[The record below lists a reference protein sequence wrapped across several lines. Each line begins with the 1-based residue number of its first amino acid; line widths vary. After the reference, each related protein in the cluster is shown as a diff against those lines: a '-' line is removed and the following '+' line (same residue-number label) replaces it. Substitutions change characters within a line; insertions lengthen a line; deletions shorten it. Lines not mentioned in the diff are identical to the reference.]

1 MSEAKFYDAH
11 CHIMNLSH
19 PNLLAFLQ
27 RLNLPL
33 IMLFAPILPFLL
45 KQNYNKIKNLL
56 SVMENDLGTLFL
68 MMERFLL
75 EDEELWED
83 GYLRIG
89 GNLYSKILLTPL
101 MMDFGYKG
109 RTDPGIYYN
118 LPSQKP
124 IAEQVCDLFN
134 GIRKY
139 TKESKNRL
147 FEIYPF
153 LGLNTRN
160 YPLDDETSE
169 KVIQRP
175 DLEQLNDTL
184 RQKVKFNVTTGK
196 LTFYGKMF
204 KKEQQTL
211 ERLFDNDGDKHSVRL
226 LFDKSQK
233 IKTRTTLRKL
243 LDKYFADYHALPEE
257 LAAKQGKFTG
267 NIDRMG
273 CNFFAGIKVYPPLGF
288 DPWPVDDPEEL
299 AKVKFLYD
307 YCQSKKV
314 PITAHCNSGGFVVLD
329 KKLSKKITSPDRW
342 ERVLNNYPELIL
354 NLAHFGKENKKL
366 MLFPVERWTRKIIKM
381 IDRFEHLYA
390 DFSFNGLDKNYYRDL
405 RRYINRSP
413 LGLREKL
420 KQRILFGSDFMIN
433 LTGVESYNEYLRI
446 FSESPYFSSE
456 EKYLFCGVNAERF
469 LFGESVAK
477 VEVDEEVAV
486 AQGV

>member
-45 KQNYNKIKNLL
+45 KRNYNKIKNLL

-75 EDEELWED
+75 EDERLSEN

-89 GNLYSKILLTPL
+89 GNRYSKILLTPL

-139 TKESKNRL
+139 TKESKRKL

-153 LGLNTRN
+153 LGLNTQN

-169 KVIQRP
+169 KVNQRP
-175 DLEQLNDTL
+175 NFELLNEAL

-196 LTFYGKMF
+196 LFFYGKML
-204 KKEQQTL
+204 KAERQAL
-211 ERLFDNDGDKHSVRL
+211 EGLFNNDIDKHSVRL

-233 IKTRTTLRKL
+233 LKTRTTLPKL

-257 LAAKQGKFTG
+257 LEAKMGKFTG

-273 CNFFAGIKVYPPLGF
+273 SNFFAGIKVYPPLGF
-288 DPWPVDDPEEL
+288 DPWPEDDPEEL
-299 AKVKFLYD
+299 AKVKLLYE
-307 YCQSKKV
+307 YCHSKKI
-314 PITAHCNSGGFVVLD
+314 PITSHCNSGGFVVFDQKHSKELTGPD
-329 KKLSKKITSPDRW
+329 KW
-342 ERVLNNYPELIL
+342 EQVLEHYPELIL
-354 NLAHFGKENKKL
+354 NLAHFGKENKIL
-366 MLFPVERWTRKIIKM
+366 GLFPVEGWTRKIIRM
-381 IDRFEHLYA
+381 VDRFDHLYV
-390 DFSFNGLDKNYYRDL
+390 DFSFNGLDEKYYRDL
-405 RRYINRSP
+405 RRYIDRNP
-413 LGLREKL
+413 AKLREKL
-420 KQRILFGSDFMIN
+420 KQRIMFGTDFMIN

-446 FSESPYFSSE
+446 FGESPYFSPE
-456 EKYLFCGVNAERF
+456 EKHLFCGVNGGRF

-486 AQGV
+486 G